1 MKNYSNTIIYKIYCI
16 DTSVNY
22 LYIDSTINMKVK
34 RSYHKNSLL
43 TKPNCELS
51 MKINENGGWTN
62 WKMEEIEKYDC
73 KSREEALE
81 REKYWFDLITSSK
94 IPHSSSKN
102 PQNLLKNLESSSE
115 FTQISSKIPH
125 FSNEKNDVKP
135 QLNINV
141 LECIY
146 CNKIY
151 SRKDNL
157 KRHLQTCKSKQVY
170 DEKMEIVANNE
181 IITINQNLQNNL
193 QNKNTMLPNN
203 SQLTT
208 NSMTNSNNTM
218 MSNSNNITT
227 INHITQP
234 VTVIPLGKE
243 NLVEFFSD
251 EEQIKILK
259 KMFGCFIYLI
269 EYVHFSGKFPQFAN
283 IRINN
288 LRSNIAYIYNDD
300 DKRFNA
306 YDQNEVIAEVISER
320 LMDITNFFEN
330 VKEKLS
336 TKESQKIQQ
345 LISDIEEQQAR
356 YKEYLKK
363 VKLMMYNKRHMVNT
377 TL

>member
-1 MKNYSNTIIYKIYCI
+1 
-16 DTSVNY
+16 
-22 LYIDSTINMKVK
+22 
-34 RSYHKNSLL
+34 
-43 TKPNCELS
+43 

-115 FTQISSKIPH
+115 FTQISSKNPH

-377 TL
+377 TW